1 MGRGEEPGE
10 GVTGV
15 SRHNSMHSIRT
26 NKQKSRK
33 IEFKIQKIKKIQK

>member
-1 MGRGEEPGE
+1 MGEGPGE

-15 SRHNSMHSIRT
+15 SRHNTIAYEQT
-26 NKQKSRK
+26 NKKSRK

>member
-1 MGRGEEPGE
+1 MGRGEGPGE

-15 SRHNSMHSIRT
+15 SRNSMHSIRT